1 MVLNLLLTAASVFTA
16 VTARYPYNDLAAI
29 PPMGWDNWNA
39 FGCDV
44 SEDLLLGTARRI
56 ASSGLRD
63 VGYQYVVLD
72 DCWATHERNSTGH
85 LVANATRFPNGMKD
99 VG

>member
-1 MVLNLLLTAASVFTA
+1 
-16 VTARYPYNDLAAI
+16 
-29 PPMGWDNWNA
+29 MGWDNWNA

-44 SEDLLLGTARRI
+44 SEDLLLGTAREI

-63 VGYQYVVLD
+63 AGYHYVVLD

-99 VG
+99 VGYVVHEANHSASAFYSGSEAGSAG